1 MTAPPIDP
9 DAIRPIHLRRLSLEN
24 NLVLAPMAGVSNLPF
39 RLIAREAGAALV
51 FSETLS
57 AKGLV
62 QGGRKTWRML
72 ETSPRE
78 APVAFQLFGSDPG
91 LLAEASRK
99 LEDTGVEWLDLNVGC
114 PVKKFIKNG
123 AGSALLRDLPRAAAI
138 VRAMRRSFSGTLSVK
153 MRAGWDESSINAPQ
167 FARSAVDEGAELCSV
182 HGRTCVQRYAGCV
195 ERRLIRR
202 VVEAVP
208 GTPVLAN
215 GDVTTPHDVFDMLRE
230 TGAAGVMIGRGAMGN
245 PWIFEQTLG
254 LARHG
259 SRRKPTPEERLA
271 TIEHHVE
278 LLGRSFPEPRALAAN
293 LKKYVAAYSKGL
305 PDSAAFRRRALEAR
319 DLDVIL
325 GLTREYFCRLRR
337 AA

>member
-1 MTAPPIDP
+1 MTAPTVDP
-9 DAIRPIHLRRLSLEN
+9 HAIRPIRLRRLALEN

-78 APVAFQLFGSDPG
+78 APLAFQLFGSDPEVLG
-91 LLAEASRK
+91 EASRR
-99 LEDTGVEWLDLNVGC
+99 LEDAGAEWLDLNVGC

-123 AGSALLRDLPRAAAI
+123 AGAALLRDLPRAAAI

-153 MRAGWDESSINAPQ
+153 MRAGWDERSINAPE
-167 FARSAVDEGAELCSV
+167 FARIAAGEGVELFSV
-182 HGRTCVQRYAGCV
+182 HGRTCVQQYAGPV
-195 ERRLIRR
+195 DRRLIRR

-215 GDVTTPHDVFDMLRE
+215 GDVTTPRDVFDMLRE
-230 TGAAGVMIGRGAMGN
+230 TSAAGVMIGRGALGN
-245 PWIFEQTLG
+245 PWIFEQTLE
-254 LARHG
+254 LARNG
-259 SRRKPTPEERLA
+259 SHRKPTPGQRLA
-271 TIEHHVE
+271 TIERHVE
-278 LLGRSFPEPRALAAN
+278 LLGHSFPEPRAIAVN
-293 LKKYVAAYSKGL
+293 LKKYVSAYSKGL
-305 PDSAAFRRRALEAR
+305 PGSAAFRRRALEAQE
-319 DLDVIL
+319 LDVIL
-325 GLTREYFCRLRR
+325 DLTREYFGRLGR

>member
-1 MTAPPIDP
+1 VTPSTVDPHAIHPI
-9 DAIRPIHLRRLSLEN
+9 RLRRLTLEN

-62 QGGRKTWRML
+62 SGGRKTWRML

-78 APVAFQLFGSDPG
+78 APVAFQLFGSDPEVLG
-91 LLAEASRK
+91 EASRR
-99 LEDTGVEWLDLNVGC
+99 LEDAGAEWLDLNAGC

-123 AGSALLRDLPRAAAI
+123 AGAALLCDLPRAAAI
-138 VRAMRRSFSGTLSVK
+138 VGAMRRGFSGTLSVK
-153 MRAGWDESSINAPQ
+153 MRAGWDESSINAPE
-167 FARSAVDEGAELCSV
+167 FARIAAGEGAELCSV
-182 HGRTCVQRYAGCV
+182 HGRTGVQKYSGRV
-195 ERRLIRR
+195 DRSVIRR

-215 GDVTTPHDVFDMLRE
+215 GDITTPPDVFDMLRE

-245 PWIFEQTLG
+245 PWIFEQTLA

-259 SRRKPTPEERLA
+259 SHRRPTPAERLE
-271 TIEHHVE
+271 TIEYHVE
-278 LLGRSFPEPRALAAN
+278 LLARSFPEPRLLAAN

-305 PDSAAFRRRALEAR
+305 PDSAAFRRQALEAQE
-319 DLDVIL
+319 LDVIL
-325 GLTREYFCRLRR
+325 GLTREYFSRLRP

>member
-1 MTAPPIDP
+1 MTAPTVDSH
-9 DAIRPIHLRRLSLEN
+9 AIRPIRLRLLTLEN

-57 AKGLV
+57 AKGLLH
-62 QGGRKTWRML
+62 GGRKTWRML

-78 APVAFQLFGSDPG
+78 APVAFQLFGSEPD
-91 LLAEASRK
+91 LLGQASRR
-99 LEDTGVEWLDLNVGC
+99 LEDAGAEWLDLNVGC

-123 AGSALLRDLPRAAAI
+123 AGSALLRDLPRATAI
-138 VRAMRRSFSGTLSVK
+138 VRAMRRGFSGTLSVK
-153 MRAGWDESSINAPQ
+153 MRAGWDESSINAPE
-167 FARSAVDEGAELCSV
+167 FARIAAGEGAELCSV
-182 HGRTCVQRYAGCV
+182 HGRTCVQKYAGCV
-195 ERRLIRR
+195 DRRLIRR

-230 TGAAGVMIGRGAMGN
+230 TGAAGVMIGRGALGN

-259 SRRKPTPEERLA
+259 SQRKPTPEERLA

-278 LLGRSFPEPRALAAN
+278 LLGRSFPEPRVLAAN

-305 PDSAAFRRRALEAR
+305 PDSAAFRRHALEAQ

-325 GLTREYFCRLRR
+325 GLTREYFGRLRQ

>member
-1 MTAPPIDP
+1 MTALPVDP
-9 DAIRPIHLRRLSLEN
+9 DLIRPIRLRRLALEN

-78 APVAFQLFGSDPG
+78 APVAFQLFGSDPD
-91 LLAEASRK
+91 LLGEASRR
-99 LEDTGVEWLDLNVGC
+99 LEDAGALWLDLNAGC
-114 PVKKFIKNG
+114 PVKKFLKNG
-123 AGSALLRDLPRAAAI
+123 AGSALLRDLPRAATI

-153 MRAGWDESSINAPQ
+153 MRAGWDQSSVNAPE
-167 FARSAVDEGAELCSV
+167 FARIAADEGVELCSV
-182 HGRTCVQRYAGCV
+182 HGRTCVQRYEGCV
-195 ERRLIRR
+195 DRRLIRR

-259 SRRKPTPEERLA
+259 SQRKPTPEERLA
-271 TIEHHVE
+271 TIEYHVE

-305 PDSAAFRRRALEAR
+305 PDSAAFRRHALEAQ

-325 GLTREYFCRLRR
+325 GLTREYFGGLRR